1 VTETHQTHN
10 NVQKQA
16 NPLSS
21 VVKKLNYTGAKGP
34 KKVDLKSGHDHKI
47 VQISEMSI
55 DSQVLSIKPH

>member
-1 VTETHQTHN
+1 MTETHQTHN
-10 NVQKQA
+10 NVQKHV

-21 VVKKLNYTGAKGP
+21 VVKKLNYTSAKGP
-34 KKVDLKSGHDHKI
+34 KKMDLKSGNDKKI